1 MRLKLLITTVILLG
15 FMGLAFI
22 DMQATPDA
30 YTENKT
36 VEKQLIAPSISLKTT
51 DNKTITLQDFKGKI
65 VMLNFWASWCM
76 PCLSEF
82 PDMMKL
88 VENFKGDVV
97 LIAISKD
104 KNRQDIDKF
113 LNRFPEYKNNPNLYI
128 AQDSDKVI
136 SEITFNTFKIP
147 ETIIINKKGFM
158 TRKIIGASPLWK
170 KTDIKEY
177 LEHLINGE

>member
-1 MRLKLLITTVILLG
+1 MRLKLLITAIILLG
-15 FMGLAFI
+15 FLGLAFI
-22 DMQATPDA
+22 DMQTTPGT
-30 YTENKT
+30 YTKDKNI
-36 VEKQLIAPSISLKTT
+36 EKQVIAPKLLLKTINN
-51 DNKTITLQDFKGKI
+51 DAITLQDFKGKI

-88 VENFKGDVV
+88 VSFFKGDVV

-104 KNRQDIDKF
+104 KNRQDIDTF
-113 LNRFPEYKNNPNLYI
+113 LNRFPEYKDNPNLYI
-128 AQDSDKVI
+128 VQDSDKVI

-147 ETIIINKKGFM
+147 ETIIINKQGFM